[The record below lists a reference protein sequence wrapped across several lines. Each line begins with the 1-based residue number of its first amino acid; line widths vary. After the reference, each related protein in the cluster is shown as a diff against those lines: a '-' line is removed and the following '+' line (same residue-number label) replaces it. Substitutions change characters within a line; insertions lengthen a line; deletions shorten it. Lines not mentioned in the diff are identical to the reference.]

1 VSPGSARSAR
11 DASAGAAV
19 GLEVVVPRVPSVA
32 LSTLLERLAAAGL
45 PSTLAMVDNVLQG
58 PGATP
63 PAAWRDVRLRTPA
76 GMVTL
81 RRVPSGVAVVIFGNA
96 DEPLRAAQRTIAE
109 TLVGL
114 H

>member
-1 VSPGSARSAR
+1 M
-11 DASAGAAV
+11 
-19 GLEVVVPRVPSVA
+19 GLEVVVPRVAAVDIRV
-32 LSTLLERLAAAGL
+32 LLDRLTEAGL
-45 PSTLAMVDNVLQG
+45 PSTLAMVDSVLQG

-81 RRVPSGVAVVIFGNA
+81 RRIPSGVAVVVFGNA
-96 DEPLRAAQRTIAE
+96 EDPLRAAQRTVAE
-109 TLVGL
+109 TLLGL